1 LPIVERAGDADF
13 ASPRWQRRLIL
24 QPNYF
29 IIRRTTMARK
39 EVEALLVAGGGDK
52 HLRAK
57 YDVPGTR
64 EEFVALAAE
73 DGYHF
78 TVEELDAVLKES
90 GDVFEKNGNPAKR
103 QIWWV

>member
-1 LPIVERAGDADF
+1 MSKTAVED
-13 ASPRWQRRLIL
+13 
-24 QPNYF
+24 
-29 IIRRTTMARK
+29 
-39 EVEALLVAGGGDK
+39 LLVAGGESRDV
-52 HLRAK
+52 RAK
-57 YDVPGTR
+57 YDVPATM

-73 DGYHF
+73 DGYDF

>member
-1 LPIVERAGDADF
+1 
-13 ASPRWQRRLIL
+13 
-24 QPNYF
+24 
-29 IIRRTTMARK
+29 MARK
-39 EVEALLVAGGGDK
+39 DVEKLLIAGGEDK
-52 HLRAK
+52 TIRAR

-64 EEFVALAAE
+64 EEFVVMAAA

-78 TVEELDAVLKES
+78 TVEELDAALKES